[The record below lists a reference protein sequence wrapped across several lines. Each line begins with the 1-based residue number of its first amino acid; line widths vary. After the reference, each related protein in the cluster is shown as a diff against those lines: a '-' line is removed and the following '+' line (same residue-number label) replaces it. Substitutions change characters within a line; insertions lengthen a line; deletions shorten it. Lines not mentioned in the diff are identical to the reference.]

1 MAWLMGRTKE
11 TAKKAYEFAVVVD
24 VPTGDRITG
33 NLATALDIYRVVEE
47 RRAENEYV
55 ETVVPVP
62 IEVGLGLREPVF
74 NVGEILILDRSG
86 REVGYPGRKP
96 SKWDVRCEFFDD
108 LDLAVKRSKEVFEE
122 SLREQAAKDDS

>member
-1 MAWLMGRTKE
+1 
-11 TAKKAYEFAVVVD
+11 
-24 VPTGDRITG
+24 
-33 NLATALDIYRVVEE
+33 LDIYRVVEE

-62 IEVGLGLREPVF
+62 FEVGIELREPVF
-74 NVGEILILDRSG
+74 NVGEILILDESG

-96 SKWDVRCEFFDD
+96 SKWLVTCELFGDD
-108 LDLAVKRSKEVFEE
+108 LDAAIKRSKEVFEE